1 MAVIEIDMQK
11 SVLFIYPNTTS
22 IPVIPGAIPIL
33 SGIAHSRG
41 WISYFF
47 DAYHYE
53 VFRNGQSRSSSAEF
67 KPITDSAPREVLPA
81 EQLIADLQAL
91 INDVKPDIVAVSC
104 MTIDYEFLSQFWHD
118 ITLLTETVTIIGGLH
133 AIICSS
139 DIVKDGFFDIICM
152 GEGEEVFA
160 ELLANIESGMAIS
173 DIVGTISIDRQTQTA
188 KNNGRRN
195 LIAPDKLWVT
205 DQDYSIFSNEYFIYP
220 FDGRTYR
227 RFAFEVARGCAYSCT
242 YCGNTALKNAYAGLG
257 KFVRQRPV
265 DSVIAGMLKVMD
277 DRDIELFYLMDECFL
292 GHPIKWLQEFSSK
305 YAEFIRLP
313 FIVQTRPET
322 ITPEKLDLLDA
333 MGAPFWQVSMG
344 VESGSERILFDV
356 CNRRTRKE
364 RIRQAFAMLNERNI
378 RTSAFFMIGFPYETR
393 EEIFE
398 TIELCRD
405 IRPTVAIVS
414 IFQPLPG
421 QELRDVCIREGFIS
435 GNEPQISF
443 TEGSILQMPQISAK
457 DILNLR
463 RVFMLYA
470 SLPAKYTHQIE
481 QCEHNFEEN
490 RGLYDDLVA
499 LRWQLEKASKG

>member
-1 MAVIEIDMQK
+1 MQK

-22 IPVIPGAIPIL
+22 TPVIPGATPIL
-33 SGIAHSRG
+33 SGIARSRG
-41 WISYFF
+41 WRSSFF
-47 DAYHYE
+47 DAYRYE
-53 VFRNGQSRSSSAEF
+53 VSRSGQSRSASAEF
-67 KPITDSAPREVLPA
+67 KPVAGSGLRQAFPA
-81 EQLIADLQAL
+81 EQLITDLQML
-91 INDVKPDIVAVSC
+91 INNVKPDVIAVSC
-104 MTIDYEFLSQFWHD
+104 MTIDYEFLSRFWQD
-118 ITLLTETVTIIGGLH
+118 LTLPTWTVTIIGGLH

-139 DIVKDGFFDIICM
+139 NIVEDGFFDIICT

-160 ELLANIESGMAIS
+160 ELLANIESEAAIS
-173 DIVGTISIDRQTQTA
+173 DIVGTISIDRQTRAA

-195 LIAPDKLWVT
+195 LIAPDKLWAT
-205 DQDYSIFSNEYFIYP
+205 DQDYSIFSDEYFIYP
-220 FDGRTYR
+220 FDGRAYR

-242 YCGNTALKNAYAGLG
+242 YCGNTALKKAYAGLG

-265 DSVIAGMLKVMD
+265 DSVIAGMRKVMED
-277 DRDIELFYLMDECFL
+277 HDIELFYLMDECFL
-292 GHPIKWLQEFSSK
+292 GHPIKWLQEFSTK

-333 MGAPFWQVSMG
+333 MDAPFWQVSMG

-356 CNRRTRKE
+356 CNRRTRKD

-405 IRPTVAIVS
+405 IKATVAIVS

-421 QELRDVCIREGFIS
+421 QELREVSIREGFIS
-435 GNEPQISF
+435 GNEQQISF
-443 TEGSILQMPQISAK
+443 TEGSILQMPQISAEE
-457 DILNLR
+457 ILNLR

-470 SLPAKYTHQIE
+470 LLPAEYTTQIE
-481 QCEHNFEEN
+481 QCERNFQEN
-490 RGLYDDLVA
+490 RKLYDELVA
-499 LRWQLEKASKG
+499 LRWQLEKAAKAHP